1 MADLTEYKTDV
12 LGSVCLD
19 GDVDPARKSDRMI
32 PLSNSSH
39 EHEETNTK
47 YNLKLQIRSQK
58 LL

>member
-12 LGSVCLD
+12 LGCVCLD

-47 YNLKLQIRSQK
+47 CNLKLQIRS
-58 LL
+58 